1 MATEPGS
8 FGLYVL
14 ALTWAPSFCCLHADK
29 DECRGL
35 EGSYAAKH
43 LTLHGLWPNYTD
55 AEVHGRQTYPQ
66 FCGDYAH
73 CKAGHDAS
81 CEPDPKSIPEDAR
94 AAVRRSTELVAA

>member
-1 MATEPGS
+1 MRSWLVIVA
-8 FGLYVL
+8 L
-14 ALTWAPSFCCLHADK
+14 AA
-29 DECRGL
+29 ECRGL

-94 AAVRRSTELVAA
+94 AAVRCSTELVAA